1 MYNDMRGHGGRH
13 GWHRHGAGGM
23 GGPRGFGGFGH
34 GRGGF
39 DGAGDD
45 GRPHGRGRRMFEGGE
60 LRLVLLKMI
69 ADAPRHGYE
78 LIKAIEELTG
88 GAYVPSPGLVY
99 PSLTMLGEM
108 GLIEEQAS
116 EGARKRFA
124 ATPEG
129 IAHVAEKAAEIEAVM
144 ARLAAL
150 DHERNRVAWNRL
162 PIRRAM
168 GNLREAVRNRFEQG
182 DLSDERLH
190 DMAALIDGVAQQI
203 ERLK

>member
-1 MYNDMRGHGGRH
+1 
-13 GWHRHGAGGM
+13 
-23 GGPRGFGGFGH
+23 
-34 GRGGF
+34 
-39 DGAGDD
+39 
-45 GRPHGRGRRMFEGGE
+45 MFEGGE

-88 GAYVPSPGLVY
+88 GAYAPSPGLVY
-99 PSLTMLGEM
+99 PSLTMLGEI

-150 DHERNRVAWNRL
+150 DHEGNRVAWNRL
-162 PIRRAM
+162 PIRRAL

>member
-1 MYNDMRGHGGRH
+1 MYNEMRGHGGRH

-39 DGAGDD
+39 DGSGDD

-88 GAYVPSPGLVY
+88 GAYAPSPGLVY

-150 DHERNRVAWNRL
+150 DHEGNRVAWNRL

-168 GNLREAVRNRFEQG
+168 GNLKVALADRLGRGEFSEQT
-182 DLSDERLH
+182 LH
-190 DMAALIDGVAQQI
+190 DVVALIDEVAQKI
-203 ERLK
+203 ERLR

>member
-1 MYNDMRGHGGRH
+1 MFNAIGGHGGRH
-13 GWHRHGAGGM
+13 GRHRHGAGRM
-23 GGPRGFGGFGH
+23 AGPRGFGGFGH

-45 GRPHGRGRRMFEGGE
+45 GRSHGRGRRMFEGGE

-88 GAYVPSPGLVY
+88 GAYAPSPGLVY

-116 EGARKRFA
+116 AGARKRFA

-129 IAHVAEKAAEIEAVM
+129 IAHVAEKAAEVEAVM

-190 DMAALIDGVAQQI
+190 DMAALIDEVAQKI
-203 ERLK
+203 ERLT

>member
-1 MYNDMRGHGGRH
+1 MVAAT
-13 GWHRHGAGGM
+13 AGTVM
-23 GGPRGFGGFGH
+23 
-34 GRGGF
+34 GRGAWA
-39 DGAGDD
+39 DRAGSAASAMVAA
-45 GRPHGRGRRMFEGGE
+45 GSTAPAMTAPHGRGRRMFEGGE

-88 GAYVPSPGLVY
+88 GAYAPSPGLVY

-144 ARLAAL
+144 AGS
-150 DHERNRVAWNRL
+150 
-162 PIRRAM
+162 RRSTMRAT
-168 GNLREAVRNRFEQG
+168 GWRGTACRSAGHWAICARRCATGSSRATCPTNGCTTWRR
-182 DLSDERLH
+182 
-190 DMAALIDGVAQQI
+190 
-203 ERLK
+203 